1 MPGKLFLS
9 LSKKL
14 KTNLCERCLIGII
27 FWQLCNANGPVAVIH
42 VYIDKFDDNT
52 LYVTDEH
59 NEKYTFSMGFFFVRW
74 YKLQSKLSFYSSH
87 FYNFYSSVKR
97 LSTSCWNHLTIHT
110 EARQYVED
118 M

>member
-1 MPGKLFLS
+1 MPLALLLS
-9 LSKKL
+9 FMFILM
-14 KTNLCERCLIGII
+14 NL
-27 FWQLCNANGPVAVIH
+27 
-42 VYIDKFDDNT
+42 DDNT

-59 NEKYTFSMGFFFVRW
+59 NEKYMFFKGFFFLVRW
-74 YKLQSKLSFYSSH
+74 YKLQSKLSFYSYH